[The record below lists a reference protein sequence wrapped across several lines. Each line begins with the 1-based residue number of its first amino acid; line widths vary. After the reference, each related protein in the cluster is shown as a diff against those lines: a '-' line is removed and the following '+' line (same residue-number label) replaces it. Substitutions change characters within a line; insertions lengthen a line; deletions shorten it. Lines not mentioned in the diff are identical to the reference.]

1 VLIGATSAG
10 SGTAVGPTGYLYDLL
25 RRIGLTDF
33 GARTV
38 QFLVDRPIRILLI
51 VLVAF
56 LAARIG
62 ARATDRFVRS
72 VHKRSPLRLT
82 SARSEQRNA
91 TMAGVLARL
100 VRLVIAIVAGLLILG
115 AVGVNLT
122 PLLAGASVAGVAI
135 GFGAQSLVRDMLA
148 GLFIIGE
155 DQYGV
160 GDSID
165 LGLASG
171 VVEDVSLRTTRVRS
185 ADGTVWFVPNGQ
197 VQRVGNGSMEY
208 SRAVVDVPLPFGAP
222 LDRATVAMREE
233 ADLFATEPAWAGRL
247 LDRPDVW
254 GVQTIDV
261 TGPMVRLVVKTAP
274 LANGPVAR
282 ELRLRILDRLA
293 RDGLQ
298 PLRPEEPD
306 SDGAPKTPP
315 PTSDPTVTPSP

>member
-1 VLIGATSAG
+1 MLIGATTTTTST
-10 SGTAVGPTGYLYDLL
+10 SSHYLYDLL
-25 RRIGLTDF
+25 RRIGLSDF

-38 QFLVDRPIRILLI
+38 EFLVNRPIRILLI
-51 VLVAF
+51 VVVA
-56 LAARIG
+56 LIVSRLG
-62 ARATDRFVRS
+62 ARATERFVRS
-72 VHKRSPLRLT
+72 VHKRSPLRMS
-82 SARSEQRNA
+82 SARSDQRNT

-100 VRLVIAIVAGLLILG
+100 VRLLTAIIAGLLII
-115 AVGVNLT
+115 GVAGFNLT

-197 VQRVGNGSMEY
+197 VQRVGNTSMEF

-222 LDRATVAMREE
+222 LARATAAMREE
-233 ADLFATEPAWAGRL
+233 AESLATEAEWAGRL
-247 LDRPDVW
+247 VDQPEIW
-254 GVQTIDV
+254 GVQTIDA
-261 TGPMVRLVVKTAP
+261 TGPTVRLVVKTAP

-282 ELRLRILDRLA
+282 ELRRRVLDRLA

-298 PLRPEEPD
+298 PLRSEEPPG
-306 SDGAPKTPP
+306 SPAGPSSGAG
-315 PTSDPTVTPSP
+315 DPAVTPSP